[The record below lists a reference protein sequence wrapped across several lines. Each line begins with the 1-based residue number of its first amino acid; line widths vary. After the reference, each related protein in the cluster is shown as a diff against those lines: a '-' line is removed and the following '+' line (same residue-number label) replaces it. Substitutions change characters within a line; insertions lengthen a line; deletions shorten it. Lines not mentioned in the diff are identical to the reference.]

1 MYTLIK
7 QITASLNRFIDAPLS
22 LHVGRDSIINHNNDL
37 GDDAVG
43 KTYVALIQPSRVNV
57 IFKEGYVRNQC
68 TIRIFIGALYKS
80 TETEV
85 NTNEFNDSGENE
97 YKSIETEVNTNEFND
112 SGENELKILDETLL
126 LCNEFVYKLKN
137 NDRVKEITRASI
149 SEAFDVKDTNH
160 TGHYIDLTFEFLEN
174 LCFGQK
180 KPTPKPKPEPEI
192 PEPEPEIP
200 EPEPEIP
207 ELL

>member
-37 GDDAVG
+37 GDDVVG
-43 KTYVALIQPSRVNV
+43 KTYVALIQPSRV
-57 IFKEGYVRNQC
+57 IAMFKEGFVRNQC
-68 TIRIFIGALYKS
+68 SIRIFIGALYKS

-97 YKSIETEVNTNEFND
+97 
-112 SGENELKILDETLL
+112 LKILYETLL

-137 NDRVKEITRASI
+137 NERVKEITRASI

-160 TGHYIDLTFEFLEN
+160 TGHYIDLTFELLEN
-174 LCFGQK
+174 LCFGQLE
-180 KPTPKPKPEPEI
+180 PTPPPPPPPLLEP
-192 PEPEPEIP
+192 
-200 EPEPEIP
+200 
-207 ELL
+207 LT